1 MPHQINIYSCRYY
14 NAVIDEILEDDTCT
28 VTFEE
33 WGNTD
38 ITQVCCFGRTQ
49 VCFSR
54 TQVCCFGRTQVC
66 FGRTQVCCFGRMQ
79 VCCFGRVQVCCFG
92 RTHVCCFGRTQVC
105 CFGRT
110 CFTFCIFGMHIT
122 K

>member
-1 MPHQINIYSCRYY
+1 MPHEINIYSCRYY

-49 VCFSR
+49 VCCYITYTWNASIYI
-54 TQVCCFGRTQVC
+54 QVMDKNT
-66 FGRTQVCCFGRMQ
+66 TAP
-79 VCCFGRVQVCCFG
+79 
-92 RTHVCCFGRTQVC
+92 HLLN
-105 CFGRT
+105 
-110 CFTFCIFGMHIT
+110 